1 MRNGIDISMAKV
13 PKARRTR
20 TTTVASI
27 PEDPGAKR
35 QIRLALFEKAI
46 DRLLS
51 ERENRDFVIFEL
63 RGSPDSYVQYMLH
76 DTAVLGE
83 VSSRGWIAEGE
94 LLDNERVTALGC
106 LGFEGGGLRANFA
119 RDQLPHDARRL
130 ACLTE
135 LLFGAAYR
143 PAPDFDITVV
153 TKSLIEAEAAQRRRQ
168 EVDA

>member
-1 MRNGIDISMAKV
+1 MRSANTTAKSRMAPRRRPAAVANV
-13 PKARRTR
+13 PD
-20 TTTVASI
+20 
-27 PEDPGAKR
+27 EPGAKR
-35 QIRLALFEKAI
+35 EIRLTLFEKAI

-51 ERENRDFVIFEL
+51 EPENGDFVIFEL
-63 RGSPDSYVQYMLH
+63 RDSADSYVQYMLH
-76 DTAVLGE
+76 DTAILGE

-94 LLDNERVTALGC
+94 LPDNERVTALGC

-119 RDQLPHDARRL
+119 RDHLPHDARRL

-143 PAPDFDITVV
+143 PATDFDITVV
-153 TKSLIEAEAAQRRRQ
+153 TKSLIEAEAAKRRRQ